1 MQAWYFNLRRPVFK
15 DPRVREAI
23 TLCFDF
29 EWTNK
34 NVMYSSYK
42 RVTSHFQNTAMEA
55 KGKPGPEELK
65 LLEPWRGKVP
75 DEVFGEPYLP
85 PVSDGS
91 GSDRALL
98 KRAYDLLIAAGCKR
112 DGAAMK
118 LPDGQPLAVRV
129 PRFLGTVPAAHLAV
143 AAEHEEARHRRRAR
157 ASSIP
162 ASTRRASTPSIST

>member
-1 MQAWYFNLRRPVFK
+1 MQGRARRQGSAAQRRADARSQGWYFNTRRDQFK

-23 TLCFDF
+23 GLAFDF

-42 RVTSHFQNTAMEA
+42 RVRRVL
-55 KGKPGPEELK
+55 PEHRRWRPRASRGRKKLA

-98 KRAYDLLIAAGCKR
+98 KRANEMLLAAGCKR
-112 DGAAMK
+112 DGGVLK
-118 LPDGQPLAVRV
+118 LPDGKPLAFE
-129 PRFLGTVPAAHLAV
+129 FLDSSAAV
-143 AAEHEEARHRRRAR
+143 AAAHRRRCSR
-157 ASSIP
+157 
-162 ASTRRASTPSIST
+162 T